1 MKEHWTQHIL
11 FMIADNVPFQSN
23 RRKKHLIRGTLQQ
36 KFLLLCGLL
45 VVLMAG
51 STSTTYF
58 VMARKEKQ
66 QQSQQ
71 RLQVAFDMTLND
83 IARQAHTFTHGA
95 EAFLKQSQSVQNAV
109 TLYASQILLRRGKPA
124 DQKTMLSYLRIVTE
138 EIATFARIVSAS
150 RVVLYGIDSS
160 IFAMYQNS
168 DDKETVGLS
177 VLSSSGNQT
186 YLSLNDPIL
195 SEQMFTGN
203 TPIPDRL
210 FPYGVR
216 THFNG
221 KIPDDIV
228 TQFFNE
234 DNRLG
239 IRAVVPIRS
248 SEGRIVGVMTCD
260 NFYTQEWIEQYARLS
275 QTELNLFIGA
285 GFSIGSFPMQ
295 TVLPDYQT
303 TSVPPISGKTF
314 FQYKNVQY
322 DISALP
328 VRFGQQEYYQARY
341 QFTDDH
347 QTIYTLTAS
356 VSKERE
362 DREIRKM
369 LGEML
374 GISSMSMF
382 IVFGLSV
389 LLSRR
394 TMRMLEELLHVME
407 ALALG
412 NLRRTAFIFTRD
424 EFGLLAVKLNEV
436 IVRIRDISHQTKAVS
451 GNVTTTADNILQETT
466 QLFQMMEQQ
475 TLFVEQTREAA
486 EQIDRFIDMVAANM
500 GELSDI
506 TDQIL
511 LSVRQM
517 NEVTEQVAISTNH
530 LNHDILDISLFADQV
545 KETSLHI
552 FQLGT
557 NLLTMVQETQ
567 TAIHHIGTRLSD
579 VSKNADESHE
589 LARKTLTVAFDG
601 QHSVDMAIQ
610 GIRELKEMTS
620 NSVGLMQNVHD
631 RATQMSSIL
640 DFVDEIAEKTGLLS
654 LNASIIAAQAGEH
667 GKGFAVIA
675 NEIRELSAL
684 TKSSTKEIY
693 QMITALRKEVSSGVK
708 NASDG
713 MVKVDEGVALVGN
726 IKHSL
731 RAIIDQA
738 MQSAERASST
748 VSMIEDTVSS
758 STQIQHAM
766 RHVTDM
772 TTTIQRKLEQ
782 EERNVQQVVES
793 IENLSSM
800 SQEMKQ
806 AAISHNGEAER
817 VYEQMKAFTRN
828 LHDISEQTHQ
838 LQNSSDLIVSAMQ
851 NIETVTDTIVQ
862 NTTTLSR
869 HTIQQLV
876 RQSIALQERLN
887 VFQVE

>member
-1 MKEHWTQHIL
+1 MPPQFKQ
-11 FMIADNVPFQSN
+11 
-23 RRKKHLIRGTLQQ
+23 RKKRLIRGTLQQ

-66 QQSQQ
+66 RQSQQ

-83 IARQAHTFTHGA
+83 IARQAHTFSKGA
-95 EAFLKQSQSVQNAV
+95 EAFLTQSKSIQGVASA
-109 TLYASQILLRRGKPA
+109 YAAQLLNRQHPTYHTIM
-124 DQKTMLSYLRIVTE
+124 QSYLLTVTE
-138 EIATFARIVSAS
+138 ELATFARIVSSS
-150 RVVLYGIDSS
+150 RVILYGMDAS
-160 IFAMYQNS
+160 ILAMYQNS
-168 DDKETVGLS
+168 SGKQTVGIS
-177 VLSSSGNQT
+177 VISSSGNQT
-186 YLSLNDPIL
+186 YLSLDNR
-195 SEQMFTGN
+195 SESSQMLAGII
-203 TPIPDRL
+203 PIPDRL
-210 FPYGVR
+210 FPAGVA

-221 KIPDDIV
+221 KIPENII

-248 SEGRIVGVMTCD
+248 SEGKIVGVMTCD

-295 TVLPDYQT
+295 TELSDYNAA
-303 TSVPPISGKTF
+303 SSPPITGNAL

-328 VRFGQQEYYQARY
+328 MRFGQQEYYQARY
-341 QFTDDH
+341 QFMDEH
-347 QTIYTLTAS
+347 QTVYTLTAS
-356 VSKERE
+356 VSKDRE
-362 DREIRKM
+362 DREIRKI
-369 LGEML
+369 LGETLGVSAVSML
-374 GISSMSMF
+374 

-389 LLSRR
+389 LMSRR

-451 GNVTTTADNILQETT
+451 GKVTTTADNILQETA

-517 NEVTEQVAISTNH
+517 NVVTEQVAISTNH

-545 KETSLHI
+545 RETSQHI

-567 TAIHHIGTRLSD
+567 TAIHHIGARLFD
-579 VSKNADESHE
+579 VSKNADESQE
-589 LARKTLTVAFDG
+589 LARKTLTAAFDG
-601 QHSVDMAIQ
+601 QHSVDVAIQ

-631 RATQMSSIL
+631 RAAQMSSIL

-713 MVKVDEGVALVGN
+713 MAKVDEGVALVGN

-800 SQEMKQ
+800 SQKMKQ
-806 AAISHNGEAER
+806 AATSHNGEAER

>member
-1 MKEHWTQHIL
+1 MKQHWTQQIF
-11 FMIADNVPFQSN
+11 FMIAGNAPLQQGH
-23 RRKKHLIRGTLQQ
+23 RKKRLIRGTLQQ
-36 KFLLLCGLL
+36 KFLLLCGVL

-51 STSTTYF
+51 STTTTYF

-83 IARQAHTFTHGA
+83 IARQAHTFSKGA
-95 EAFLKQSQSVQNAV
+95 EAFLKQSKSIQGVASA
-109 TLYASQILLRRGKPA
+109 YAAQLLSRQHPTYHA
-124 DQKTMLSYLRIVTE
+124 IMQSYLLTVTE
-138 EIATFARIVSAS
+138 ELATFARIVSSS
-150 RVVLYGIDSS
+150 RVILYGIDAS
-160 IFAMYQNS
+160 ILAMYQNS
-168 DDKETVGLS
+168 SGQQTVGIS
-177 VLSSSGNQT
+177 VISSSGNQT
-186 YLSLNDPIL
+186 YLSLDNPSESSQMLAGIL
-195 SEQMFTGN
+195 
-203 TPIPDRL
+203 PIPDRL
-210 FPYGVR
+210 FPAGVA

-221 KIPDDIV
+221 KIPANII

-239 IRAVVPIRS
+239 IRAIVPIRS
-248 SEGRIVGVMTCD
+248 SEGKTVGVMTCD
-260 NFYTQEWIEQYARLS
+260 NFYTQEWIEEYARLS

-295 TVLPDYQT
+295 TALPDYQT
-303 TSVPPISGKTF
+303 PLSPPISGKTF

-341 QFTDDH
+341 QFMDER

-362 DREIRKM
+362 DREIRNM

-374 GISSMSMF
+374 GVSAVSML

-389 LLSRR
+389 LMSRR

-466 QLFQMMEQQ
+466 QVFQMMEQQ
-475 TLFVEQTREAA
+475 TLSVEQTREAA
-486 EQIDRFIDMVAANM
+486 EQIDQFIDMVAENM
-500 GELSDI
+500 AELSDI

-517 NEVTEQVAISTNH
+517 NDVTGQVAISTSH
-530 LNHDILDISLFADQV
+530 LSHDIGDISIFTDQV
-545 KETSLHI
+545 KDTSQQI
-552 FQLGT
+552 FQLGA
-557 NLLTMVQETQ
+557 NLLNMVQETQ
-567 TAIHHIGTRLSD
+567 TALRHIGSRLEE
-579 VSKNADESHE
+579 VSHNADESQA
-589 LARKTLTVAFDG
+589 LAQKTVRVAFEG
-601 QHSVDMAIQ
+601 QRSVDSAIT
-610 GIRELKEMTS
+610 GIRELKEMTA
-620 NSVGLMQNVHD
+620 NSAQLMQNVHD
-631 RATQMSSIL
+631 RAAQMSSIL

-667 GKGFAVIA
+667 GRGFAVIA
-675 NEIRELSAL
+675 SEIRELSAL

-693 QMITALRKEVSSGVK
+693 QMIAELRKEISSGVR
-708 NASDG
+708 NASNG
-713 MVKVDEGVALVGN
+713 MAKVDEGVELVGN

-738 MQSAERASST
+738 MQSAERSSST
-748 VSMIEDTVSS
+748 VHMIEDTVSS

-766 RHVTDM
+766 QQVTDM

-782 EERNVQQVVES
+782 EERDVQQVAEC

-800 SQEMKQ
+800 SEEMKQ
-806 AAISHNGEAER
+806 AARSHTSESER

-828 LHDISEQTHQ
+828 LHHISAQTQ
-838 LQNSSDLIVSAMQ
+838 ELQASSDRIVGAIQ
-851 NIETVTDTIVQ
+851 NIEAVTEHIVQ
-862 NTTTLSR
+862 DTMTLSR

-876 RQSIALQERLN
+876 RQSLALQERLS
-887 VFQVE
+887 VFQIE